1 MLWGWLLGIISYIHY
16 NSCWRS
22 MICYKTDKWI
32 YSKLESGDGP
42 DIHPKSWISWIKV
55 LNIYLEFCLWA
66 NSSQGGN
73 MNDNIWE
80 MSWCSIRLALFHQG
94 IVPKT
99 GTKNYVCEVIRVYSL
114 VLDGNRAIK
123 ILATFGA
130 SRKHATNGSYQDKP
144 ETIRSELKGEI
155 LLLSILSHFKK
166 KLFQPVI
173 FIFQMTLNFNFTF
186 QWFFLPQPRIPV
198 NPTPAVL

>member
-99 GTKNYVCEVIRVYSL
+99 GTKIIFVKLSECT
-114 VLDGNRAIK
+114 VLFWMEIEQSRYWWHLGSPGNLPLMVHIK
-123 ILATFGA
+123 INPKPSLA
-130 SRKHATNGSYQDKP
+130 S
-144 ETIRSELKGEI
+144 
-155 LLLSILSHFKK
+155 
-166 KLFQPVI
+166 
-173 FIFQMTLNFNFTF
+173 
-186 QWFFLPQPRIPV
+186 
-198 NPTPAVL
+198 